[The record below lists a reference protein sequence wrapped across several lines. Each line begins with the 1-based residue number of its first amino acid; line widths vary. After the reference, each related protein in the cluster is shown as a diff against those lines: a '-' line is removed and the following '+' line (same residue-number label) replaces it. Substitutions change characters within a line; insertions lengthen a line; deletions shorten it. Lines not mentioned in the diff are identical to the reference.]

1 MKTSNHI
8 ISSLVSEGFTPYAF
22 GRTRNLALLHPSPF
36 GADLEMLSADDPNNL
51 RFHDLI
57 NRLNGLAYGG
67 KDMGMP
73 AWVQI
78 DCGILPSAF
87 IGFAMPAQQIPE
99 RLKWDLDLGG
109 YDGLVP
115 ISEAISIPTAEPGR
129 WMSYSMSS
137 VISGK
142 KIGYAS
148 KVLSLRAYGC
158 RSTLGVAQFDN
169 YALRMHTRFGPLEI
183 VEPHV
188 PYHTC
193 PENSFVYA
201 LDLRGGHVLDILERG
216 GVVDDAREPSFL
228 LHAQDTEK
236 MVVMADR
243 VRAGTH
249 RYWLL
254 SPGVIRTEDGV
265 QNPILEQ
272 AL

>member
-1 MKTSNHI
+1 MHLI
-8 ISSLVSEGFTPYAF
+8 ADLVSSGLTPYAF
-22 GRTRNLALLHPSPF
+22 GRQANLELLHPSPF
-36 GADLEMLSADDPNNL
+36 GADLHMVRADEPANL
-51 RFHDLI
+51 AFHHFV

-87 IGFAMPAQQIPE
+87 IGFAMPANQLSE
-99 RLKWDLDLGG
+99 RRKWDLDIGA

-115 ISEAISIPTAEPGR
+115 VSEAISIPTAEPGR

-137 VISGK
+137 IVSGR

-148 KVLSLRAYGC
+148 KLLSLRAYGC
-158 RSTLGVAQFDN
+158 RSTLGLAQFDSF
-169 YALRMHTRFGPLEI
+169 ALRLHTRFGALEI

-193 PENSFVYA
+193 PENSFVYS
-201 LDLRGGHVLDILERG
+201 LDLKGGHVLDRLDRG
-216 GVVDDAREPSFL
+216 EVIDDDREPTFIL
-228 LHAQDTEK
+228 QARDTAK
-236 MVVMADR
+236 MVEMAAR
-243 VRAGTH
+243 TRAGTH
-249 RYWLL
+249 RYFLL
-254 SPGVIRTEDGV
+254 PPGAIRTPDGV
-265 QNPILEQ
+265 CNPILEQ